1 MIFGTAAGRYIP
13 AFKNKVM
20 IKELE
25 IKEVEITKKSEL
37 KYFMLLQYNKNYG
50 NTSKYFICAQ
60 STDIEEINNQLEWWK
75 SQDGNEESEYK
86 IFSMMLPN

>member
-1 MIFGTAAGRYIP
+1 
-13 AFKNKVM
+13 M

-25 IKEVEITKKSEL
+25 VKEVEITKKSEL
-37 KYFMLLQYNKNYG
+37 KYFMLLQYDENQVNS
-50 NTSKYFICAQ
+50 SKYFICAQ

-75 SQDGNEESEYK
+75 AQKGNEDSEYK

>member
-1 MIFGTAAGRYIP
+1 
-13 AFKNKVM
+13 M

-37 KYFMLLQYNKNYG
+37 KYFMLLQ
-50 NTSKYFICAQ
+50 
-60 STDIEEINNQLEWWK
+60 WWK
-75 SQDGNEESEYK
+75 EQKNNADVEYK